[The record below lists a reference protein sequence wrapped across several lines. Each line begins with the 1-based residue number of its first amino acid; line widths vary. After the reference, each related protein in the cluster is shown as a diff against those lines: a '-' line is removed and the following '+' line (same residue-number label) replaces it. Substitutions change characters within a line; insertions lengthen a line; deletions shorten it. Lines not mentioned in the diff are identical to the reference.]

1 MAYIPPH
8 KRHSRD
14 MENTSPTP
22 ESLSSQFNRKLNLK
36 RKFNGKLT
44 ITYAEGAI
52 SKWFVIGSSDDGNQ
66 FLPCVHLEPFS
77 VPSIELKW
85 GEKPLALLNSS
96 VSQGNREEEE
106 ETETGPW
113 ESIIVNLLPELL
125 SSVEHIKNELYQ
137 HDGVKPKL
145 VARVG
150 KVLFHGISKI
160 DRNELPTERTLR
172 QLKGLFYTSVSD
184 TYMENRTERVI
195 PLIGLEFEVEKDIYI
210 VKVSDEERPSVT
222 LSCKCIA
229 LPHSN
234 NLKLYKVEINQVRHM
249 VGDISCLKQNVD
261 MRLMLYSKKNLQKL
275 TDDEM
280 EGIVGLINS
289 AVLDQDMMG
298 GLRWPLGKATSG
310 NRFRVVEV
318 WHTVSK
324 YYVNPFLRL
333 QLRNANRY
341 DLSTSIG
348 EASKE
353 VTLNLKHV
361 TFELLVSI
369 FLTVSMNMIFA
380 PKKMMLYL

>member
-96 VSQGNREEEE
+96 VSQGNRTMPWSFSGLVVCIWYFLLMNKQLNKKKAFDLLLMIIGNREEEE

-150 KVLFHGISKI
+150 KVLFHG
-160 DRNELPTERTLR
+160 
-172 QLKGLFYTSVSD
+172 
-184 TYMENRTERVI
+184 
-195 PLIGLEFEVEKDIYI
+195 
-210 VKVSDEERPSVT
+210 
-222 LSCKCIA
+222 
-229 LPHSN
+229 
-234 NLKLYKVEINQVRHM
+234 
-249 VGDISCLKQNVD
+249 
-261 MRLMLYSKKNLQKL
+261 
-275 TDDEM
+275 
-280 EGIVGLINS
+280 
-289 AVLDQDMMG
+289 
-298 GLRWPLGKATSG
+298 
-310 NRFRVVEV
+310 
-318 WHTVSK
+318 
-324 YYVNPFLRL
+324 
-333 QLRNANRY
+333 
-341 DLSTSIG
+341 
-348 EASKE
+348 
-353 VTLNLKHV
+353 
-361 TFELLVSI
+361 
-369 FLTVSMNMIFA
+369 
-380 PKKMMLYL
+380 

>member
-1 MAYIPPH
+1 
-8 KRHSRD
+8 
-14 MENTSPTP
+14 
-22 ESLSSQFNRKLNLK
+22 
-36 RKFNGKLT
+36 
-44 ITYAEGAI
+44 
-52 SKWFVIGSSDDGNQ
+52 
-66 FLPCVHLEPFS
+66 
-77 VPSIELKW
+77 
-85 GEKPLALLNSS
+85 
-96 VSQGNREEEE
+96 
-106 ETETGPW
+106 
-113 ESIIVNLLPELL
+113 
-125 SSVEHIKNELYQ
+125 
-137 HDGVKPKL
+137 
-145 VARVG
+145 
-150 KVLFHGISKI
+150 
-160 DRNELPTERTLR
+160 
-172 QLKGLFYTSVSD
+172 
-184 TYMENRTERVI
+184 
-195 PLIGLEFEVEKDIYI
+195 
-210 VKVSDEERPSVT
+210 
-222 LSCKCIA
+222 
-229 LPHSN
+229 
-234 NLKLYKVEINQVRHM
+234 
-249 VGDISCLKQNVD
+249 
-261 MRLMLYSKKNLQKL
+261 
-275 TDDEM
+275 M